1 MMRARTK
8 AIARLVWHRI
18 AQPRITRAAFF
29 AIYVS
34 HVIAGVAILAAT
46 PGPVTAILGQ
56 PLTLVWAGF
65 LALGGIV
72 GAVSVLPGWN
82 YIERIGI
89 TSLSVG
95 IALLSVV
102 IFAGAKSSYS
112 VALFALVFGWLFVFG
127 LRAWDIR
134 DYLVAPPATAAV
146 PSATV

>member
-8 AIARLVWHRI
+8 ALARLVWHRV

-29 AIYVS
+29 AIYLL
-34 HVIAGVAILAAT
+34 HVLAGLAILLAE
-46 PGPVTAILGQ
+46 PGTVTAILGQ
-56 PLTLVWAGF
+56 PLTLIWASF
-65 LALGGIV
+65 LALGGLV

-89 TSLSVG
+89 TSLSIG

-102 IFAGAKSSYS
+102 IIAGAKTSYS
-112 VALFALVFGWLFVFG
+112 VALFALVFGWIIVFG

-134 DYLVAPPATAAV
+134 DYLVAPPATAVV